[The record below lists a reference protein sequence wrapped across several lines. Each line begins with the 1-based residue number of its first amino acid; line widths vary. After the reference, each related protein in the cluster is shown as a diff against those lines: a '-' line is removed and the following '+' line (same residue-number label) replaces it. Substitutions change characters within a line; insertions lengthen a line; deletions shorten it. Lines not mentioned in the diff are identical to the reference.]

1 MQQAAD
7 FTRHLTGSLN
17 NFAEQSFQHILMKTF
32 IALCS
37 LLVLTLSLSA
47 ADPKPDKASPAKSKA
62 AAAEVAKPSA
72 KEEALA
78 KTLTDPQR
86 AQLLSILN
94 TGDEAALMALPGV
107 GDVRAKAIQA
117 SRPFA
122 DVTNVVS
129 VKGVGDGIFAQMI
142 AYAKA
147 GFKKEAKE
155 APAKKKA
162 APKKTDSKETK

>member
-1 MQQAAD
+1 MQQSAD
-7 FTRHLTGSLN
+7 FTRHLIRCLN
-17 NFAEQSFQHILMKTF
+17 NFAEQSFQLILMKTF
-32 IALCS
+32 ITLCS

-47 ADPKPDKASPAKSKA
+47 ADPKPDKGSPAKSKA
-62 AAAEVAKPSA
+62 AATEVAKPSA
-72 KEEALA
+72 KVEALA

-86 AQLLSILN
+86 TQLLSILN

-107 GDVRAKAIQA
+107 GEARAKGIQA

-129 VKGVGDGIFAQMI
+129 VKGIGDGIFAQMV

-147 GFKKEAKE
+147 GFKKEA
-155 APAKKKA
+155 PAKKKA
-162 APKKTDSKETK
+162 EPKKTDSKEAK